1 MKYIWPGDSVN
12 KLFVIMEYNNNIDDD
27 KGNIYVTNSL
37 IQIILSTLL

>member
-1 MKYIWPGDSVN
+1 MKYIWPGDGVN

-27 KGNIYVTNSL
+27 KGSIYVTNSL